1 LLPAVHPIIQLR
13 IEMMARCHGAKTIN
27 RSPALCNTFLLQL
40 SERVVMMLGGKENRG
55 MSREEML
62 ELMKLKGWSITML
75 AAQVRGVEETIYRW
89 LKAGA
94 PDKAESI
101 LMRMWLEEEQSKL
114 KNQSPS
120 KAKLA
125 RAH

>member
-1 LLPAVHPIIQLR
+1 
-13 IEMMARCHGAKTIN
+13 
-27 RSPALCNTFLLQL
+27 
-40 SERVVMMLGGKENRG
+40 

-75 AAQVRGVEETIYRW
+75 AAQVRVVEETIYRW